1 MSKNTVRKKITGRQ
15 LMPGIFISLAISFL
29 LFLYAPVDL
38 YCANVSEF
46 WFDFSTLLITALGMF
61 AACFAVLAVLY
72 LIAMLIH
79 PYVYR
84 IALAGGLALFICTYI
99 QGNFMIDKLPPLDG
113 TSIWWEK
120 YDILRKDTL
129 ILWGIVL
136 AVVVLAAI
144 FLRKERFENAAMFI
158 SGCMTLMLLVT
169 ACSTAL
175 TNGALIPKVHLHIS
189 EENEFNMSSDENFVI
204 FVLDTA
210 DSREFTSLLEDHPEY
225 RDIFADFTYFE
236 NMMGNYSCTMNA
248 VAYILSGEWFENQ
261 EPLADYLNDVYM
273 NSPLWEELWSRGYQ
287 IDLYEDDIR
296 AQDDSVADNFGN
308 VYHTT
313 VRPNSYLELAK
324 EADRQLEEINNK
336 IDEQEK
342 YLNSIINSDT
352 ASDVS
357 KAKASQQLS
366 GKTIAGSIEE
376 YKDNALEAIDNK
388 ELAVVNS
395 NISAIE
401 EVMDF
406 SPETAKNALK
416 EIYQKLT
423 AELYLSDNLDQ
434 NEKDTVK
441 STLNNIEEI
450 IVNNSDLFSGNDLN
464 EDKISGIIKEQYGD
478 IFAQLSEREQAEIV
492 VAISQYADYINS
504 AQIQQIAASYAGYM
518 YNYNNSYV
526 YETIKDGVVHYV
538 ALENLALVKGYRYIY
553 IDSLKEATLQNGY
566 NFYKFHLFNNSVQRQ
581 DGAKEEMDGVSKLKN
596 TLQIPEDYAIK
607 EFGCYCEYIKG
618 SSYAIIYTNDIY
630 NASDAL
636 VDKFLNK

>member
-1 MSKNTVRKKITGRQ
+1 MKKRNLKNWI
-15 LMPGIFISLAISFL
+15 PGLQVSAAISFL
-29 LFLYAPVDL
+29 LFLYAPIDL
-38 YCANVSEF
+38 YCANTAEF

-84 IALAGGLALFICTYI
+84 IALAGGLTLFICTYI

-144 FLRKERFENAAMFI
+144 FLRKERFENVAMFI

-225 RDIFADFTYFE
+225 RDIFADFTYYE

-261 EPLADYLNDVYM
+261 EPLADYLNDVYL

-296 AQDDSVADNFGN
+296 AQDASIVDNFDN
-308 VYHTT
+308 VYFTKVT
-313 VRPNSYLELAK
+313 PVSYLELAK
-324 EADRQLEEINNK
+324 
-336 IDEQEK
+336 QELK
-342 YLNSIINSDT
+342 LVGFRYAPYDLKRYCVIKEVYFNELRESHPEGSD
-352 ASDVS
+352 S
-357 KAKASQQLS
+357 KAFTA
-366 GKTIAGSIEE
+366 
-376 YKDNALEAIDNK
+376 DNMAFK
-388 ELAVVNS
+388 EGLAAQGV
-395 NISAIE
+395 
-401 EVMDF
+401 VMD
-406 SPETAKNALK
+406 ETGNRFKFIHLNGAHAPFIYDKDANVIGVEQGSYRQSMEASITLAANYIQALK
-416 EIYQKLT
+416 DSGAYDNT
-423 AELYLSDNLDQ
+423 ALIVMADHGYNGMGEKEEDFLRQAALLLIKGRNEQHDTMQISEAPISYEDLQEAYVRLLDGAQSDAVFDWKEGDTRERRFLEYAPG
-434 NEKDTVK
+434 NEKHMVEYLQK
-441 STLNNIEEI
+441 GHAQ
-450 IVNNSDLFSGNDLN
+450 DLTTMVPTGRVFD
-464 EDKISGIIKEQYGD
+464 
-478 IFAQLSEREQAEIV
+478 R
-492 VAISQYADYINS
+492 
-504 AQIQQIAASYAGYM
+504 
-518 YNYNNSYV
+518 
-526 YETIKDGVVHYV
+526 
-538 ALENLALVKGYRYIY
+538 
-553 IDSLKEATLQNGY
+553 
-566 NFYKFHLFNNSVQRQ
+566 
-581 DGAKEEMDGVSKLKN
+581 
-596 TLQIPEDYAIK
+596 
-607 EFGCYCEYIKG
+607 
-618 SSYAIIYTNDIY
+618 
-630 NASDAL
+630 
-636 VDKFLNK
+636 

>member
-1 MSKNTVRKKITGRQ
+1 
-15 LMPGIFISLAISFL
+15 MPGIFISLAISFL

-61 AACFAVLAVLY
+61 AACFAVLMVLY

-84 IALAGGLALFICTYI
+84 IALAGGLTLFICTYI

-144 FLRKERFENAAMFI
+144 FLRKERFENVAMFI

-175 TNGALIPKVHLHIS
+175 TNGALIPKVHLYIS

-225 RDIFADFTYFE
+225 RDIFADFTYYE

-261 EPLADYLNDVYM
+261 EPLADYLNDVYL

-324 EADRQLEEINNK
+324 EELKLVGFRYAPYDLKRYCETREIYFDALQVSEPDGTTAGIFTEDNMAFKEALLENG
-336 IDEQEK
+336 
-342 YLNSIINSDT
+342 
-352 ASDVS
+352 V
-357 KAKASQQLS
+357 
-366 GKTIAGSIEE
+366 
-376 YKDNALEAIDNK
+376 
-388 ELAVVNS
+388 
-395 NISAIE
+395 
-401 EVMDF
+401 VMDQEQKNF
-406 SPETAKNALK
+406 KFIHLEGAHAPFIYGGDMEYVPGGDYRQNMEASIALTAKYIDAIK
-416 EIYQKLT
+416 ESGAYDNT
-423 AELYLSDNLDQ
+423 A
-434 NEKDTVK
+434 
-441 STLNNIEEI
+441 I
-450 IVNNSDLFSGNDLN
+450 IVMADHGYNG
-464 EDKISGIIKEQYGD
+464 QGD
-478 IFAQLSEREQAEIV
+478 
-492 VAISQYADYINS
+492 
-504 AQIQQIAASYAGYM
+504 
-518 YNYNNSYV
+518 
-526 YETIKDGVVHYV
+526 ETDMDVWMRP
-538 ALENLALVKGYRYIY
+538 ALMFLVKGMREQHDTMQI
-553 IDSLKEATLQNGY
+553 SEAPVSYVDLWDAY
-566 NFYKFHLFNNSVQRQ
+566 MRL
-581 DGAKEEMDGVSKLKN
+581 MDGKQS
-596 TLQIPEDYAIK
+596 DAIFDWK
-607 EFGCYCEYIKG
+607 EGDTRERRYLRYSFSETDHLVEYIQKG
-618 SSYAIIYTNDIY
+618 HAQDLDGMELTGREFNR
-630 NASDAL
+630 
-636 VDKFLNK
+636 

>member
-1 MSKNTVRKKITGRQ
+1 
-15 LMPGIFISLAISFL
+15 MPGIFISLAISFL

-61 AACFAVLAVLY
+61 AACFAVLMVLY

-84 IALAGGLALFICTYI
+84 IALAGGLTLFICTYI

-144 FLRKERFENAAMFI
+144 FLRKERFENVAMFI

-175 TNGALIPKVHLHIS
+175 TNGALIPKVHLYIS

-225 RDIFADFTYFE
+225 RDIFADFTYYE

-261 EPLADYLNDVYM
+261 EPLADYLNDVYL

-324 EADRQLEEINNK
+324 EELKLVGFRYAPYDLKRYCETREIYFDALQVSEPDGTTAGIFTEDNMAFKEALLENG
-336 IDEQEK
+336 
-342 YLNSIINSDT
+342 
-352 ASDVS
+352 V
-357 KAKASQQLS
+357 
-366 GKTIAGSIEE
+366 
-376 YKDNALEAIDNK
+376 
-388 ELAVVNS
+388 
-395 NISAIE
+395 
-401 EVMDF
+401 VMDQEQKNF
-406 SPETAKNALK
+406 KFIHLEGAHAPFIYGGDMEYVPGGDYRQNMEASIALTAK
-416 EIYQKLT
+416 
-423 AELYLSDNLDQ
+423 
-434 NEKDTVK
+434 
-441 STLNNIEEI
+441 
-450 IVNNSDLFSGNDLN
+450 
-464 EDKISGIIKEQYGD
+464 
-478 IFAQLSEREQAEIV
+478 
-492 VAISQYADYINS
+492 
-504 AQIQQIAASYAGYM
+504 
-518 YNYNNSYV
+518 
-526 YETIKDGVVHYV
+526 
-538 ALENLALVKGYRYIY
+538 Y
-553 IDSLKEATLQNGY
+553 ID
-566 NFYKFHLFNNSVQRQ
+566 
-581 DGAKEEMDGVSKLKN
+581 
-596 TLQIPEDYAIK
+596 AIK
-607 EFGCYCEYIKG
+607 ESGAYDNTAIIVMADHGYNGQGDETDRDVGMRPAPMFLIKGMREQHDTMQISEAPVSYVDLWDAYMRLMDGKQSDAIFDWKEGDTRERRYLRYSFSETDHLVEYIQKG
-618 SSYAIIYTNDIY
+618 HAQDLDGMELTGREFNR
-630 NASDAL
+630 
-636 VDKFLNK
+636 

>member
-1 MSKNTVRKKITGRQ
+1 
-15 LMPGIFISLAISFL
+15 MPGIFISLAISFL

-61 AACFAVLAVLY
+61 AACFAVLMVLY

-84 IALAGGLALFICTYI
+84 IALAGGLTLFICTYI

-144 FLRKERFENAAMFI
+144 FLRKERFENVAMFI

-175 TNGALIPKVHLHIS
+175 TNGALIPKVHLYIS

-225 RDIFADFTYFE
+225 RDIFADFTYYE

-261 EPLADYLNDVYM
+261 EPLADYLNDVYL

-296 AQDDSVADNFGN
+296 AQDASIVDNFDN
-308 VYHTT
+308 VYFTKVT
-313 VRPNSYLELAK
+313 PVSYLELAK
-324 EADRQLEEINNK
+324 
-336 IDEQEK
+336 QELK
-342 YLNSIINSDT
+342 LVGFRYAPYDLKRYCVIKEVYFNELRESHPEGSD
-352 ASDVS
+352 S
-357 KAKASQQLS
+357 KAFTA
-366 GKTIAGSIEE
+366 
-376 YKDNALEAIDNK
+376 DNTAFK
-388 ELAVVNS
+388 EGLAAQGV
-395 NISAIE
+395 
-401 EVMDF
+401 VMD
-406 SPETAKNALK
+406 ETGNRFKFIHLNGAHAPFIYDKDANVIGVEQGSYRQSMEASITLAANYIQALK
-416 EIYQKLT
+416 DSGAYDNT
-423 AELYLSDNLDQ
+423 AL
-434 NEKDTVK
+434 
-441 STLNNIEEI
+441 
-450 IVNNSDLFSGNDLN
+450 IVM
-464 EDKISGIIKEQYGD
+464 
-478 IFAQLSEREQAEIV
+478 
-492 VAISQYADYINS
+492 AD
-504 AQIQQIAASYAGYM
+504 
-518 YNYNNSYV
+518 
-526 YETIKDGVVHYV
+526 H
-538 ALENLALVKGYRYIY
+538 
-553 IDSLKEATLQNGY
+553 GY
-566 NFYKFHLFNNSVQRQ
+566 NGMGEKEEDFLRQ
-581 DGAKEEMDGVSKLKN
+581 AALLLIKGRNEQHDTMQISEAPISYEDLQEAYVRLLDGA
-596 TLQIPEDYAIK
+596 Q
-607 EFGCYCEYIKG
+607 
-618 SSYAIIYTNDIY
+618 
-630 NASDAL
+630 SDA
-636 VDKFLNK
+636 VFDWKEGDTRERRFLEYAPGSEKHMVEYLQKGHAQDLTTMVPTGRVFDR

>member
-1 MSKNTVRKKITGRQ
+1 
-15 LMPGIFISLAISFL
+15 MPGIFISLAISFL

-61 AACFAVLAVLY
+61 AACFAVLMVLY

-84 IALAGGLALFICTYI
+84 IALAGGLTLFICTYI

-144 FLRKERFENAAMFI
+144 FLRKERFENVAMFI

-225 RDIFADFTYFE
+225 RDIFADFTYYE

-261 EPLADYLNDVYM
+261 EPLADYLNDVYL

-324 EADRQLEEINNK
+324 DELKLVGFRYAPYDLKRYCETREIYFDALQVSEPDGTTAGIFTEDNMAFKEALLENG
-336 IDEQEK
+336 
-342 YLNSIINSDT
+342 
-352 ASDVS
+352 V
-357 KAKASQQLS
+357 
-366 GKTIAGSIEE
+366 
-376 YKDNALEAIDNK
+376 
-388 ELAVVNS
+388 
-395 NISAIE
+395 
-401 EVMDF
+401 VMDQEQKNF
-406 SPETAKNALK
+406 KFIHLEGAHAPFIYGGDMEYVPGGDYRQNMEASIALTAKYIDAIK
-416 EIYQKLT
+416 ESGAYDNT
-423 AELYLSDNLDQ
+423 A
-434 NEKDTVK
+434 
-441 STLNNIEEI
+441 I
-450 IVNNSDLFSGNDLN
+450 IVMADHVYNG
-464 EDKISGIIKEQYGD
+464 QGD
-478 IFAQLSEREQAEIV
+478 
-492 VAISQYADYINS
+492 
-504 AQIQQIAASYAGYM
+504 
-518 YNYNNSYV
+518 
-526 YETIKDGVVHYV
+526 ETDRDVWMRP
-538 ALENLALVKGYRYIY
+538 APMFLVKGMREQHDTMQI
-553 IDSLKEATLQNGY
+553 SEAPVSYVDLWDAY
-566 NFYKFHLFNNSVQRQ
+566 MRL
-581 DGAKEEMDGVSKLKN
+581 MDGKQS
-596 TLQIPEDYAIK
+596 DAIFDWK
-607 EFGCYCEYIKG
+607 EGDTRERRYLRYSFSETDHLVEYIQKG
-618 SSYAIIYTNDIY
+618 HAQDLDGMELTGREFNR
-630 NASDAL
+630 
-636 VDKFLNK
+636 